1 MENNVINYSADF
13 ETTTDVDDCRVW
25 AWCAC
30 EIGKEENIFYGNS
43 IEGFIEH
50 VQEYEGVYYF
60 HNLAF
65 DGEFILNYLLKN
77 GYVYSKTR
85 APHVVKT
92 LISDTGKFYSMTVYF
107 DENKKTH
114 KICKVKFNDSLKKL
128 PFKVEKIAKDF
139 NLAISKL
146 KLNYTEKREVNHK
159 LTQHER
165 DYITN
170 DVQIISQALNHQL
183 SEGFQKLTIGSDAL
197 YTYKE
202 MLGRSFSNSYPTL
215 SIAMDAEIRKAYR
228 GGWTYVHDCYANK
241 IVGEGSVYDV
251 NSLYPS
257 VMYYNELPYGKPR
270 YFKGK
275 YIECNEYPLYI
286 QFLTCTFKIKRNYL
300 PMIQIKN
307 SPFYM
312 AREYLMQSEG
322 MVQLALTSVDLKLF
336 MEHYDVDVYSY
347 DYGYMF
353 HSRVDMFTE
362 YIDRFMDMKIHNKG
376 AKRLLAKLML
386 NSLYG
391 KFATNPNATPKIP
404 YIRDDGSCGYTL
416 GDVDMRKPVYTP
428 LACFVTAWARYKTIT
443 SAQAVYDRFMYADT
457 DSIHVLG
464 CEPVENIDV
473 DAYKLGWW
481 KHESNFSR
489 AKFIRAKT
497 YIEDIKS
504 VGDVVDGEYKQVPTK
519 YLNVKCAGLPDELK
533 NMCTF
538 DNFAPGLQLFGK
550 LVPKHVNGGIVLV
563 PTTFTLL

>member
-1 MENNVINYSADF
+1 MENSVNYSADF
-13 ETTTDVDDCRVW
+13 ETTTDVNDCRVW
-25 AWCAC
+25 AWCCC
-30 EIGKEENIFYGNS
+30 EIGNENNIFYGNCIS
-43 IEGFIEH
+43 SFIEH
-50 VQEYEGVYYF
+50 VQEYQGVYYF

-77 GYVYSKTR
+77 GFECTAKRKQHSI
-85 APHVVKT
+85 KT
-92 LISDTGKFYSMTVYF
+92 LISDTGKFYSLTVYF
-107 DENKKTH
+107 DVNKKTH
-114 KICKVKFNDSLKKL
+114 KYVKVVFKDSLKKL

-139 NLAISKL
+139 NLSIRKL
-146 KLNYTEKREVNHK
+146 TLNYSDVREVGHK
-159 LTQHER
+159 LTQHEK

-170 DVQIISQALNHQL
+170 DVVIVSQAINQQL
-183 SEGFQKLTIGSDAL
+183 QHGFKKLTVGSDAL

-202 MLGRSFSNSYPTL
+202 MLGKPFNHNFPTL
-215 SIAMDAEIRKAYR
+215 SVAMDTEIRKAYR
-228 GGWTYVHDCYANK
+228 GGWTYVHECYAGK
-241 IVGEGSVYDV
+241 IVGCGSVYDV

-257 VMYYNELPYGKPR
+257 VMRYNDLPYGKPHYYR
-270 YFKGK
+270 GK
-275 YIECNEYPLYI
+275 YIECDEYPLYI
-286 QFLTCTFKIKRNYL
+286 QFITCTFKLKHGYL

-312 AREYLMQSEG
+312 GTEYLKQSEG
-322 MVQLALTSVDLKLF
+322 LVQLALTSVDLRLF
-336 MEHYDVDVYSY
+336 VQHYDVNVYSY

-353 HSRVDMFTE
+353 HSRNGMFNE
-362 YIDRFMDMKIHNKG
+362 YIDHFMEMKVKNKG

-404 YIRDDGSCGYTL
+404 YIKDDGSCGYQL
-416 GDVDMRKPVYTP
+416 GDVEIKKPVYTP

-443 SAQAVYDRFMYADT
+443 SAQAVYDRFLYADT

-464 CEPVENIDV
+464 QEKVNIDV
-473 DAYKLGWW
+473 DPDKLGWW

-497 YIEDIKS
+497 YIEDIES
-504 VGDVVDGEYKQVPTK
+504 VGGMVDGVYTQVPNS

-533 NMCTF
+533 EMCDF
-538 DNFAPGLQLFGK
+538 SNFSQGLQLFGK
-550 LVPKHVNGGIVLV
+550 LKPKHVSGGIVLV